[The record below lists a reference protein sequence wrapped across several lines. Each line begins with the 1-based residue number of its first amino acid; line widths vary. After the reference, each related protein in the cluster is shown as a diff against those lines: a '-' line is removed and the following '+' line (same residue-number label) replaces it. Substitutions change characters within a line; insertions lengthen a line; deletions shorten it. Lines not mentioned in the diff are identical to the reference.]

1 VKVLVTGVAGYI
13 GSITADL
20 LIKCGFKVV
29 GLDNLSTGYA
39 SSINENIEF
48 IKIDILKIGSVLDRI
63 SDCEA
68 VIHFAARSLVE
79 ESTRLP
85 SFYYKNNVDG
95 SRELLEV
102 LKYTNIK
109 KIIYSSSASVYGNPI
124 TQLISE
130 SHQTIPLSIYGET
143 KLKTEIDITQHCS
156 NDKYGAV
163 TLRYFNVSGAVA
175 SGGIWLREKH
185 EPETHLIPNILN
197 SNMLNPVKIFGSD
210 WNTKDGSCIRDFIHV
225 SDIAKAHVKALKMV
239 TIGKNE
245 IVNLGSGTGYSVYEV
260 IRESETVTGNK
271 VFRDILERRAGDP
284 EVLVADISKAMDVLD
299 WKPNFTL
306 KQIIRDS
313 WVALNAR

>member
-1 VKVLVTGVAGYI
+1 MTGVAGYI

-20 LIKCGFKVV
+20 LIKRGFKVV

-39 SSINENIEF
+39 SNINKNIEF
-48 IKIDILKIGSVLDRI
+48 IEIDILKIGSVLDRI

-85 SFYYKNNVDG
+85 TLYHKNNVDG
-95 SRELLEV
+95 SRELLAV

-124 TQLISE
+124 TPLINE

-156 NDKYGAV
+156 NANIGAV
-163 TLRYFNVSGAVA
+163 TLRYFNVSGAVV
-175 SGGIWLREKH
+175 SGGIWLSEKH

-197 SNMLNPVKIFGSD
+197 SNMHNPVKVFGSD
-210 WNTKDGSCIRDFIHV
+210 WNTKDGSCIRDYIHV
-225 SDIAKAHVKALKMV
+225 RDIAEAHVKALTMV
-239 TIGKNE
+239 AIGKNQ
-245 IVNLGSGTGYSVYEV
+245 IVNLGSGTGYSVHEV
-260 IRESETVTGNK
+260 IRESETVTGNQ
-271 VFRDILERRAGDP
+271 VFREILDRRAGDP
-284 EVLVADISKAMDVLD
+284 EVLVADISKAINVLD
-299 WKPNFTL
+299 WQPHFTL
-306 KQIIRDS
+306 KQILSDS
-313 WVALNAR
+313 WEALKAR